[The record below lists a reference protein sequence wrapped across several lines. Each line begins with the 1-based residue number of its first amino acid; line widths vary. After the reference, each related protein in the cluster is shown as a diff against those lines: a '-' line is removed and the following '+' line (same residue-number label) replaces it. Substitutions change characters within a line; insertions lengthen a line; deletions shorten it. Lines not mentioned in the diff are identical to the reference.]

1 MRMLLFAL
9 LVGLWVTMLLLRWV
23 WVGYYAS
30 RIWTPPRGLTQRSC
44 YLCLTTVPGRIGS
57 LHGRLE
63 ALASLPC
70 HHGLVLS
77 VPWVYGKTGQ
87 PYVIPESLHSIPR
100 LRVYRCDD
108 EGPGTKALAP
118 LRNPLLPEDCVLMFC
133 DDDTYYRP
141 ETFAL
146 LADAIASSPVFVH
159 SMCSPSIRGYLGFG
173 GVKEVLLPVL
183 SIEVPDECHTVDDT
197 FFEEAFG
204 RLFLLGDPPGLALL
218 DDVVQLLPAELLP
231 AAPLHHLRADGR
243 QVPQESITRLNKMR
257 PNPPQVECPE
267 TGSQCLA
274 KSCCVTVPATVELV

>member
-1 MRMLLFAL
+1 MRTLLFAL
-9 LVGLWVTMLLLRWV
+9 LAGSLVAMLLLRWV
-23 WVGYYAS
+23 WVSYAAS
-30 RIWTPPRGLTQRSC
+30 RIWMPPRPLSQRSC

-87 PYVIPESLHSIPR
+87 AYVIPESLHSIPR

-133 DDDTYYRP
+133 DDDTYYHQ

-183 SIEVPDECHTVDDT
+183 SIEVPEECRTVDDT
-197 FFEEAFG
+197 FFEEAFR
-204 RLFLLGDPPGLALL
+204 RLCIEVQPVEIPGCFMDCRLCALEALPSLWSNLLDPNGLAYE
-218 DDVVQLLPAELLP
+218 ELLFSSARKRKTKACERRLCAPAPAGP
-231 AAPLHHLRADGR
+231 AARA
-243 QVPQESITRLNKMR
+243 
-257 PNPPQVECPE
+257 
-267 TGSQCLA
+267 
-274 KSCCVTVPATVELV
+274 PARS

>member
-1 MRMLLFAL
+1 MLLFAL

-197 FFEEAFG
+197 FFEEAFQ
-204 RLFLLGDPPGLALL
+204 RLGIQVKPVEIPGCCMDCRLCALEPLPSLRSNLLDPNGLAYE
-218 DDVVQLLPAELLP
+218 ELLFSSARKRKTKACERRLRVP
-231 AAPLHHLRADGR
+231 AAPAARA
-243 QVPQESITRLNKMR
+243 
-257 PNPPQVECPE
+257 
-267 TGSQCLA
+267 
-274 KSCCVTVPATVELV
+274 PARS